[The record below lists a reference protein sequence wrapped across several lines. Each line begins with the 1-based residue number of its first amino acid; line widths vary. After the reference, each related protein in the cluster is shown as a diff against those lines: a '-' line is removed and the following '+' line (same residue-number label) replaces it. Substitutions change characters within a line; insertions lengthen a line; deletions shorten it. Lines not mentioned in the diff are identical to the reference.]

1 MEASARMIKN
11 AATARA
17 LAAES
22 MVLLKNVGNTLPLL
36 GSSEEPVP
44 VALFGVGQI
53 YTVKG
58 GTGSGNVNNLKTVS
72 LLEGMEN
79 CPSLKPDGLLARK
92 YRTWCLSHENLCV
105 EGFMEPKGYYNEE
118 MPLSGEEI
126 RSFSVGNDAAIVVL
140 TRVAGEGA
148 DMRAEPGMIYLTEG
162 EKKLMD
168 AVTTHFEKT
177 VLLLNTAGFLE
188 IGEYAKKFSAVL
200 FMGLP
205 GQDAGAVADVLT
217 GSVLPSG
224 HLTDTWP
231 LSYTQYP
238 TAKEYSQKHF
248 NGNIQTTM
256 GQQQEQVDVA
266 YNDDIYVGYRYFDSF
281 GEDVLYPFGY
291 GLGYGKTELA
301 AYSFAATGDR
311 LTVTATVENTGDVY
325 AARQVMQVYL
335 SCPQGQLEQPK
346 QKLCAFAKTK
356 LLAPGEEET
365 LTMEFRLSDFASF
378 DEKINSY
385 VLEKGMYFIRLGTD
399 SRSTTVCGAVFLP
412 QTVTTLVLSDRM
424 GDVPDGFKII
434 SAKAIPAYTYPGEKD
449 EMDFARQ
456 HAVRISDREFRTVKV
471 KYRKPYHTLRRN
483 RVDLRLRDVM
493 NKTCSLSE
501 FVASMDA
508 SDLCGLVCGIG
519 MDLSGMPEQVQQDPD
534 FQPPF
539 SGILGGGGM
548 KVRGAA
554 GETADLYEKYG
565 IPPITLADGPAGIR
579 ISQKIKNDEGDVIGQ
594 QLCTAFPVGS
604 LLACSWDTD
613 VLERFGAAVALEM
626 LEYGV
631 ELWLAPGM
639 NIHRNPLCGRN
650 FEYFSED
657 PLLAGTCAAAITKG
671 VQKYGVGVTI
681 KHFAGNNQETL
692 RTNSNDIVTQRA
704 LREIYLKGF
713 EIAVKTAQPYSVMTS
728 YNDINGM
735 PSANNYDLTTAI
747 LRDEWG
753 FKGFVMTDWGGGIS
767 QPALSICAGNDMI
780 QPGGPDV
787 VEEIAQALASEDKTE
802 NRGVRPYSQKMHI
815 GELQACATHILGV
828 ILRCASVQR
837 MLKQEAPRPEET
849 EIEAE

>member
-11 AATARA
+11 AAIARS

-36 GSSEEPVP
+36 GSPEEPVP
-44 VALFGVGQI
+44 VAVFGVGQV

-58 GTGSGNVNNLKTVS
+58 GTGSGNVNNLKTIS
-72 LLEGMEN
+72 LLEGLEN

-126 RSFSVGNDAAIVVL
+126 RSFAVGNDAAIMVL

-148 DMRAEPGMIYLTEG
+148 DMKAEPGMIYLTEG

-168 AVTTHFEKT
+168 AITERFEKT
-177 VLLLNTAGFLE
+177 VLLLNTAGYLE
-188 IGEYAKKFSAVL
+188 LGEYAKKFSAVL

-231 LSYTQYP
+231 LRYSQYP
-238 TAKEYSQKHF
+238 TAADYSQKHF
-248 NGNIQTTM
+248 NGNVQITM
-256 GQQQEQVDVA
+256 GQSQEQVDVS
-266 YNDDIYVGYRYFDSF
+266 YHDDIYVGYRYFDTF
-281 GEDVLYPFGY
+281 NQEVLYPFGY
-291 GLGYGKTELA
+291 GLTYGKTELA
-301 AYSFAATGDR
+301 AYSMAATGDR
-311 LTVTATVENTGDVY
+311 IAVEATVENTGDVY
-325 AARQVMQVYL
+325 AARQVVQVYL
-335 SCPQGQLEQPK
+335 SCPQGVLEQPL
-346 QKLCAFAKTK
+346 QKLCAFGKTK
-356 LLAPGEEET
+356 LLNPGDQET
-365 LTMEFRLSDFASF
+365 LTMEFRLSDFASYRE
-378 DEKINSY
+378 DTNSY
-385 VLEKGMYFIRLGTD
+385 VLEKGHYYIRIGID
-399 SRSTTVCGAVFLP
+399 SRNTTVCGAVYLP
-412 QTVTTLVLSDRM
+412 QDVTTLVLSDRM
-424 GDVPDGFKII
+424 GHVPADFQKLGAQDVP
-434 SAKAIPAYTYPGEKD
+434 AYIYSGEK
-449 EMDFARQ
+449 EELEFAKV
-456 HAVRISDREFRTVKV
+456 HAVRLSAREFRTVTV
-471 KYRKPYHTLRRN
+471 KYRRPYHPLRRG

-508 SDLCGLVCGIG
+508 SDLCKLVCGIG
-519 MDLSGMPEQVQQDPD
+519 MDLSGMPESVQQDPD

-539 SGILGGGGM
+539 NGILGGGGM

-554 GETADLYEKYG
+554 GETADLFEKYG
-565 IPPITLADGPAGIR
+565 IPPISLADGPAGIR
-579 ISQKIKNDEGDVIGQ
+579 ISQKIKDEDGEVIGQ

-604 LLACSWDTD
+604 LLACSWDED
-613 VLERFGAAVALEM
+613 VLRRFGDAVAAEM
-626 LEYGV
+626 IEYGV

-657 PLLAGTCAAAITKG
+657 PLLTGICAAAVTDG
-671 VQKYGVGVTI
+671 VQKHGVGVTI

-692 RTNSNDIVTQRA
+692 RTNSNDIVSQRA

-713 EIAVKTAQPYSVMTS
+713 EIAVKRAQPYSVMTS

-767 QPALSICAGNDMI
+767 MPALSICAGNDMI

-787 VEEIAQALASEDKTE
+787 VEEIAQALASEEKTV
-802 NRGVRPYSQKMHI
+802 NRGVRGYQEKMGI
-815 GELQACATHILGV
+815 AQLQACAMHILGV
-828 ILRCASVQR
+828 ILRCGSVKR
-837 MLKQEAPRPEET
+837 VLKRDVPVSEE
-849 EIEAE
+849 E